1 MDIPIEPRATAPFQG
16 PFTDMGQDA
25 ENPQRR
31 PEDAPS
37 GDRNVQEAA
46 PRRTTNP
53 DVNAPAAF
61 VYRPARNPTQSGPR
75 TRKWVLQR
83 EATRPLTLEPL
94 MGWTSGDDP
103 ARHIRLEFSTREAA
117 VAFGKAQGWRVYVL
131 PEKPRKP
138 VLMSYRDNFA
148 FKQPQS
154 AETDTPT
161 STNANAKS
169 RAASDN
175 RSCGADE
182 TKDRNRKPFD
192 SLDEA
197 LESTFP
203 ASDPLPFWSGRIGP
217 PARIGGA
224 TA

>member
-16 PFTDMGQDA
+16 PFADMGQDA
-25 ENPQRR
+25 ENRQRR

-37 GDRNVQEAA
+37 VDRNVQEAA
-46 PRRTTNP
+46 PRRATNP

-61 VYRPARNPTQSGPR
+61 VYRPARNPMQSGPR

-131 PEKPRKP
+131 PENPRKP
-138 VLMSYRDNFA
+138 VLKSYRDNFA

-154 AETDTPT
+154 AETDTRT
-161 STNANAKS
+161 STDANAKS
-169 RAASDN
+169 PIACDN
-175 RSCGADE
+175 RSGGADE
-182 TKDRNRKPFD
+182 TEDQNGLHFD
-192 SLDEA
+192 LLDEA
-197 LESTFP
+197 LASTFP
-203 ASDPLPFWSGRIGP
+203 ASDPLPLWSGRIGP
-217 PARIGGA
+217 PARMGGE